1 MGKLVYSLFYVVKK
15 GLLEGRAVKKGK
27 SIVQIAQ
34 KNGRNEKNGKE
45 IEQFKKEKTLKNM
58 GILRSLS
65 KFYVKKKAEN
75 FG

>member
-1 MGKLVYSLFYVVKK
+1 M
-15 GLLEGRAVKKGK
+15 
-27 SIVQIAQ
+27 QIAQ
-34 KNGRNEKNGKE
+34 KTVETKKNGKE

>member
-15 GLLEGRAVKKGK
+15 GLLEGRAVKKRK
-27 SIVQIAQ
+27 KYCANCT